1 VLAGALD
8 DQAVS
13 HAAPLDK
20 TLSRLQPILRMALSM
35 LCAHTDNH
43 PASST
48 VTLMTVVDDNYT
60 GHVEPGTAA
69 KRILPGVSILKTSV
83 GPMDNNA
90 YLVTCSATGETLL
103 IDAANDAD
111 VLVELVREH
120 APKVSL
126 IVTSH
131 QHFDHWQALE
141 ALAQATGAPT
151 AAHEIDA
158 EPLPVKPDR
167 LLAGGDTVQIG
178 ELTFDVIHL
187 RGHTPGS
194 IALALNGPATGDV
207 TQLFTGDCLFPG
219 GVGKTWQP
227 GDFTQLLEDVT
238 TRVFDVYG
246 DSTVVYPGHGDDTT
260 LGTERPSLEEW
271 RERGW

>member
-1 VLAGALD
+1 
-8 DQAVS
+8 
-13 HAAPLDK
+13 
-20 TLSRLQPILRMALSM
+20 
-35 LCAHTDNH
+35 
-43 PASST
+43 
-48 VTLMTVVDDNYT
+48 MTVLDDNYT
-60 GHVEPGTAA
+60 GHVEPGSAA
-69 KRILPGVSILKTSV
+69 RRTLPGASIVKTSV

-111 VLVELVREH
+111 DLVALVREH
-120 APKVSL
+120 APNVKL

-141 ALAQATGAPT
+141 AVAGATGAPT
-151 AAHEIDA
+151 AAHEVDA

-167 LLAGGDTVQIG
+167 LLAGGDTIGVG

-194 IALALNGPATGDV
+194 VALALDGPATGGV

-227 GDFTQLLEDVT
+227 GDFDQLIDDVS
-238 TRVFDVYG
+238 TRVFDRFG
-246 DSTVVYPGHGDDTT
+246 DDTVVYPGHGDDTT
-260 LGTERPSLEEW
+260 LGAERPHLAEW